1 MKTTIY
7 INTEKTE
14 YSMNYYDD
22 SCYDTYTRKFTIGSF
37 EVEVEN
43 EKELVKFIE
52 FLNLKNSGAVWYSL
66 NSEES
71 SEVLDKE
78 GFLMEMDSWKN
89 FSKLEKSRL
98 EENRKIRKEISE
110 LKKLKE
116 NMTLGEIRKS
126 GIAKKIK
133 ELKSTIK

>member
-1 MKTTIY
+1 MKSTIY

-14 YSMNYYDD
+14 YSMNYYDG

-37 EVEVEN
+37 EVEVES
-43 EKELVKFIE
+43 EKELAKFIE
-52 FLNLKNSGAVWYSL
+52 FFNFKNSGAVEYSL

-71 SEVLDKE
+71 CELLDKN
-78 GFLMEMDSWKN
+78 GFLSEMEKWKGYLDS
-89 FSKLEKSRL
+89 EKSRL
-98 EENRKIRKEISE
+98 EKNRSIRKEISD
-110 LKKLKE
+110 LKKSKE
-116 NMTLGEIRKS
+116 GMSLGEIRKS